1 MGKTKGSM
9 METDVLATPHT
20 AQTTPPTT
28 SPSTDGAPRSR
39 RDIPTLRSVPLLG
52 WHATALRLLR
62 DPVLSLLRLQQRY
75 GDIVALGPEPGAPI
89 CTFAPAYNRQLL
101 TDTTLFYNLDVT
113 DGDAAIRM
121 PPNTAITRLLSG
133 VAGMNGARHKQQRHL
148 LLPGFHRQH
157 VASLRDTL
165 ADSIERHIAGWRVG
179 RRIDMAHEMVELSL
193 SLAIRGLLGLDPAEE
208 GRHVRRALA
217 VWGQYGLSP
226 RVMFL
231 PYNVP
236 GLPYHRFRAFS
247 ERLEEAFHAAIAR
260 KRERGLEGG
269 DALSI
274 LLQARDDHGDAL
286 TDVDLLGHLTTF
298 FTAGHETT
306 ASALTWTLFLLAQH
320 PHVLADLTDELDG
333 VLGGAA
339 PRLDQLGRLPML
351 TNVINEGLRMF
362 PPSMWLLRT
371 STAPCALGPYEA
383 PAGTHIVLSPA
394 VTHYR
399 EDIYDQPHRFLP
411 RRWDTI
417 SPSPYEY
424 LPFGAGPRRCLGA
437 TFAMLE
443 LQLALSVIVQRFHL
457 TIPEGTRVDRGGTIL
472 STPKGGLPMRLHPRD
487 RHYAPARVRGNIH
500 ELVRLDA

>member
-1 MGKTKGSM
+1 
-9 METDVLATPHT
+9 METDVLPTPHT
-20 AQTTPPTT
+20 AQT
-28 SPSTDGAPRSR
+28 APLANRLDADRATRSR
-39 RDIPTLRSVPLLG
+39 RAIPSLRPVPLLG
-52 WHATALRLLR
+52 WRATALRLLR
-62 DPVLSLLRLQQRY
+62 DPVLTLLRLQQRY
-75 GDIVALGPEPGAPI
+75 GDIVALGPEPDAPV
-89 CTFAPAYNRQLL
+89 CTFAPAYHRQLL

-113 DGDAAIRM
+113 DSAAAIRM

-133 VAGMNGARHKQQRHL
+133 VAGMNGARHTQQRRL

-157 VASLRDTL
+157 VALLRDTL
-165 ADSIERHIAGWRVG
+165 VDSIEQHIAGWRVG
-179 RRIDMAHEMVELSL
+179 QRIDVAHEMVELSL

-217 VWGQYGLSP
+217 VWGRYGLSP

-236 GLPYHRFRAFS
+236 GLPYHRFLAFS

-274 LLQARDDHGDAL
+274 LLQAWDEDGAVL
-286 TDVDLLGHLTTF
+286 TDMDLLGHLTTF

-320 PHVLADLTDELDG
+320 PRVLADLRDELDG
-333 VLGGAA
+333 ALGGAA
-339 PRLDQLGRLPML
+339 PRLDQIARLPLL

-371 STAPCALGPYEA
+371 SAAPCALGSYEL
-383 PAGTHIVLSPA
+383 PRGTHIVFSPA

-399 EDIYDQPHRFLP
+399 EDLYDQPHRFLP
-411 RRWDTI
+411 QRWETI

-437 TFAMLE
+437 TFATLE
-443 LQLALSVIVQRFHL
+443 LQLALSVIVQRYHL
-457 TIPEGTRVDRGGTIL
+457 TVPEGTRVDRGGTIL
-472 STPKGGLPMRLHPRD
+472 STPKGDLPMRLHPRS
-487 RHYAPARVRGNIH
+487 RLYAPARVRGNIH
-500 ELVRLDA
+500 DLVRLES

>member
-1 MGKTKGSM
+1 

-20 AQTTPPTT
+20 VQTAPPANHPDADRAT
-28 SPSTDGAPRSR
+28 RSR
-39 RDIPTLRSVPLLG
+39 HAMPSVRPIPLLG
-52 WHATALRLLR
+52 WRAVALRLLR
-62 DPVLSLLRLQQRY
+62 DPVLGLLRLQRTH
-75 GDIVALGPEPGAPI
+75 GDIFALGPEAGALV

-101 TDTTLFYNLDVT
+101 TDTALFYNLDVT
-113 DGDAAIRM
+113 DSAAPVRM
-121 PPNTAITRLLSG
+121 PPHTAAARLLSG

-165 ADSIERHIAGWRVG
+165 VDCIERHVAGWPMGG
-179 RRIDMAHEMVELSL
+179 RIEVAHEMVELSL
-193 SLAIRGLLGLDPAEE
+193 SLAIRGLLGLDPVEE

-217 VWGQYGLSP
+217 LWNEHGLSP
-226 RVMFL
+226 QVAFL
-231 PYNVP
+231 PYNVR
-236 GLPYHRFRAFS
+236 GLPYQRFLKVA
-247 ERLEEAFHAAIAR
+247 EDLEGTLYSVIAR
-260 KRERGLEGG
+260 KRERGLDGG

-274 LLQARDDHGDAL
+274 LLQARDENEDAL

-320 PHVLADLTDELDG
+320 PRILADLTDELDG
-333 VLGGAA
+333 ALHGAA
-339 PRLDQLGRLPML
+339 PRLDQLSQLPL
-351 TNVINEGLRMF
+351 LANVINEGLRMF

-371 STAPCALGPYEA
+371 TTAPCALGPYELSG
-383 PAGTHIVLSPA
+383 GTHIVLSPA

-411 RRWDTI
+411 RRWETI

-443 LQLALSVIVQRFHL
+443 LQLALSIIVQRYHL

-472 STPKGGLPMRLHPRD
+472 STPKGGLPMQLHPRG
-487 RHYAPARVRGNIH
+487 RHYAPTHVRGNIH
-500 ELVRLDA
+500 ELVRLES